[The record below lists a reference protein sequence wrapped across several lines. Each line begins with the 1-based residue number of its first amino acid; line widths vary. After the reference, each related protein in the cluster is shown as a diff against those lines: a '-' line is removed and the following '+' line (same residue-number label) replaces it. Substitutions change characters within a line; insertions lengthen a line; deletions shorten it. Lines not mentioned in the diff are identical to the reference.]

1 MVYLSSG
8 WWLFTNWSGLH
19 KHEKKGTGLTIVF
32 NGDGEGR
39 ISLPRV
45 LFTRL
50 TLMQTAS
57 FQRTLQFR
65 FSGQQP
71 SHYRLSAKKNIK
83 STVRLVQ
90 QTIQCRVECCE
101 DSDVVGVLWHLR
113 NRLFCQV
120 STPDKTAGFSRLFLW
135 CSREITSE
143 WQAQNS
149 ILMTCYYPDLS
160 SASYWLKQIS
170 FAAQPIRS
178 TTLTSAV
185 TRHQYEICAFVS
197 QTSFRGETSGGVAKC
212 RPLSQAKN
220 VLDLTQESGEKYFMY
235 CCWCQLLF

>member
-1 MVYLSSG
+1 MVYLLSG
-8 WWLFTNWSGLH
+8 WWLVTNWSGLH
-19 KHEKKGTGLTIVF
+19 KHEKKGTGLSIVF

-71 SHYRLSAKKNIK
+71 SHYRLSAKKKIK
-83 STVRLVQ
+83 STVRLNQ

-101 DSDVVGVLWHLR
+101 DSDVVDVTWQVVGVPWHLR
-113 NRLFCQV
+113 SRLFCQV

-135 CSREITSE
+135 CSREMTSE
-143 WQAQNS
+143 
-149 ILMTCYYPDLS
+149 
-160 SASYWLKQIS
+160 
-170 FAAQPIRS
+170 
-178 TTLTSAV
+178 
-185 TRHQYEICAFVS
+185 
-197 QTSFRGETSGGVAKC
+197 
-212 RPLSQAKN
+212 
-220 VLDLTQESGEKYFMY
+220 
-235 CCWCQLLF
+235 